1 MVGKGMLAEKSGD
14 WLYLL
19 ELDVYYVSLL
29 INWKLG
35 TSSEKSEGDGSE
47 RLLYVYLCTAQVR
60 PFVKKGCNLCYI
72 HIYGVGVGVSSCF
85 LFVSLCVGRVPKP
98 SVVKI

>member
-35 TSSEKSEGDGSE
+35 TSSDLSERDGSG
-47 RLLYVYLCTAQVR
+47 RLHNVFLCTAQVR
-60 PFVKKGCNLCYI
+60 PFV
-72 HIYGVGVGVSSCF
+72 
-85 LFVSLCVGRVPKP
+85 
-98 SVVKI
+98 

>member
-1 MVGKGMLAEKSGD
+1 MAGKGMLADKSGD

-35 TSSEKSEGDGSE
+35 TSSDLSERDGSG
-47 RLLYVYLCTAQVR
+47 RLHNVYIYTAQVR
-60 PFVKKGCNLCYI
+60 PFV
-72 HIYGVGVGVSSCF
+72 
-85 LFVSLCVGRVPKP
+85 
-98 SVVKI
+98 

>member
-1 MVGKGMLAEKSGD
+1 MLAEKSGD

-35 TSSEKSEGDGSE
+35 TSSDLSERDGSG
-47 RLLYVYLCTAQVR
+47 RLHNVYIYTAQVR
-60 PFVKKGCNLCYI
+60 PFV
-72 HIYGVGVGVSSCF
+72 
-85 LFVSLCVGRVPKP
+85 
-98 SVVKI
+98 

>member
-1 MVGKGMLAEKSGD
+1 MAGKGMLAEKSGD

-35 TSSEKSEGDGSE
+35 TSSDLSERDGSG
-47 RLLYVYLCTAQVR
+47 RLHNVYIYTAQVR
-60 PFVKKGCNLCYI
+60 PFVSKGCVLCYI
-72 HIYGVGVGVSSCF
+72 HICNVGVGDVLLLLTCV
-85 LFVSLCVGRVPKP
+85 LLCMAVPKP
-98 SVVKI
+98 SIVRT

>member
-1 MVGKGMLAEKSGD
+1 MAGKGMLADKSGD

-35 TSSEKSEGDGSE
+35 TSSDLSERDGSG
-47 RLLYVYLCTAQVR
+47 RLHNVYIYTAQVR
-60 PFVKKGCNLCYI
+60 PFVLEGCILCYI
-72 HIYGVGVGVSSCF
+72 HIYHVGVGVSSCF
-85 LFVSLCVGRVPKP
+85 CSC
-98 SVVKI
+98 

>member
-1 MVGKGMLAEKSGD
+1 MYLKLKKVVLFFGISNSFRYFCSVISEMAGKGMLAEKSGD

-35 TSSEKSEGDGSE
+35 TSSDLSERDGSG
-47 RLLYVYLCTAQVR
+47 RLHNVYIYTAQVR
-60 PFVKKGCNLCYI
+60 PFV
-72 HIYGVGVGVSSCF
+72 
-85 LFVSLCVGRVPKP
+85 
-98 SVVKI
+98 